1 MPASSQVECECNRAL
16 SSPESVLVRGA
27 HASECLAEPEEEE
40 VFPQKQTHR
49 SAWSGLLK
57 IVCFFALIVLL
68 LFGLNAMIN
77 SGLRHVKTSQFGVS
91 NKIVQGK
98 INAEIVISGSSRALT
113 HYDPR
118 IIERIT
124 GYSTFNIGLNGS
136 QTDLQLARLKA
147 YLKHNQKP
155 KLLVQN
161 LDLFSFLTSHE
172 IYDPAQYVPYLN
184 EGSIYAGVR
193 RVYPDAWKWK
203 YLPLYGYAVEDMR
216 FNWMIGLKALA
227 GIQPKEDHVNGYRP
241 RDTSWTGDFE
251 KFRAN
256 NPDGVVVE
264 TEAQGVRDFEE
275 LLGLC
280 AEQGIPVL
288 IVYSPEYYEMQAIE
302 RNRKEL
308 LGKAK
313 EMTGHFNFPLW
324 DYSES
329 PICRDR
335 SNFYNSQHLNKR
347 GASLFS
353 EEFAGR
359 LVGTAPVKAIRASH
373 EQRGAAAPV
382 SAFGASI
389 FAGLTVGGD

>member
-1 MPASSQVECECNRAL
+1 MPLSQLEQDRDSALFSVESAL
-16 SSPESVLVRGA
+16 AVIARPLESV
-27 HASECLAEPEEEE
+27 AEPGREKSA
-40 VFPQKQTHR
+40 PQKQARH
-49 SAWSGLLK
+49 SAWSGLIK
-57 IVCFFALIVLL
+57 IVCFFCLIVTL
-68 LFGLNAMIN
+68 LFVLNAVIN
-77 SGLRHVKTSQFGVS
+77 AGLRRIKTSQFGVS
-91 NKIVQGK
+91 NQIVRGK
-98 INAEIVISGSSRALT
+98 INADIVISGSSRALT

-118 IIERIT
+118 IIERTT
-124 GYSTFNIGLNGS
+124 GSPTFNIGLNGS
-136 QTDLQLARLKA
+136 QTDMQLARLKA

-184 EGSIYAGVR
+184 EESIYAGVR
-193 RVYPDAWKWK
+193 RVYSDAWKWK

-241 RDTSWTGDFE
+241 RDISWTGDFE

-264 TEAQGVRDFEE
+264 TEAQGVRDFEQ

-280 AEQGIPVL
+280 AQQAIPVL
-288 IVYSPEYYEMQAIE
+288 VVYSPEYYEMQAIE

-313 EMTGHFNFPLW
+313 EMTGRFNFPLW

-335 SNFYNSQHLNKR
+335 SNFYNSQHLNER
-347 GASLFS
+347 GASAFS
-353 EEFAGR
+353 TDFAQR
-359 LVGTAPVKAIRASH
+359 LLGTAIVQGTRKAH
-373 EQRGAAAPV
+373 
-382 SAFGASI
+382 
-389 FAGLTVGGD
+389 

>member
-1 MPASSQVECECNRAL
+1 MPISPQVEQDRDSFL
-16 SSPESVLVRGA
+16 SSAESALAVIGRPFESATGRRGEKSAPEKRA
-27 HASECLAEPEEEE
+27 R
-40 VFPQKQTHR
+40 R
-49 SAWSGLLK
+49 SAWRELIR
-57 IVCFFALIVLL
+57 IVCFFCLIVIL
-68 LFGLNAMIN
+68 LFGLNTMIN
-77 SGLRHVKTSQFGVS
+77 AGLRRIKTSQFGVS

-118 IIERIT
+118 IIERTT

-136 QTDLQLARLKA
+136 QTDMQLARLKA

-172 IYDPAQYVPYLN
+172 IYDPAQYVPYMN
-184 EGSIYAGVR
+184 EESIYAGVR

-216 FNWMIGLKALA
+216 FNWMVGLKALV
-227 GIQPKEDHVNGYRP
+227 GIQPKEDHFDGYHP

-256 NPDGVVVE
+256 NPAGVVVE
-264 TEAQGVRDFEE
+264 TESQGVRDFEE
-275 LLGLC
+275 LLRLC
-280 AEQGIPVL
+280 AQEGIPVL
-288 IVYSPEYYEMQAIE
+288 VVYSPEYYEMQAITP
-302 RNRKEL
+302 NRKEV
-308 LGKAK
+308 LGRAK
-313 EMTGHFNFPLW
+313 QIAAHFGFPLW

-335 SNFYNSQHLNKR
+335 SNFYNSQHLNR
-347 GASLFS
+347 SGASAFS
-353 EEFAGR
+353 DDFAKR
-359 LVGTAPVKAIRASH
+359 LVG
-373 EQRGAAAPV
+373 
-382 SAFGASI
+382 
-389 FAGLTVGGD
+389 AGLVSRRDTP

>member
-1 MPASSQVECECNRAL
+1 MPLSPQVEQDRDSDRSSAESAL
-16 SSPESVLVRGA
+16 AVIARPLESATGPRGEKSA
-27 HASECLAEPEEEE
+27 
-40 VFPQKQTHR
+40 PQKLARR
-49 SAWSGLLK
+49 SARSGLIR
-57 IVCFFALIVLL
+57 IVCFFGLIVILL
-68 LFGLNAMIN
+68 VGLNAMTN
-77 SGLRHVKTSQFGVS
+77 SGLRRIKTSQFGVS

-118 IIERIT
+118 IIERTT
-124 GYSTFNIGLNGS
+124 GCPTFNIGLNGS
-136 QTDLQLARLKA
+136 QTDMQLARLKT

-161 LDLFSFLTSHE
+161 LDLFSFVTSHE
-172 IYDPAQYVPYLN
+172 IYDPVQYVPYLK
-184 EGSIYAGVR
+184 EESIYAGVR

-216 FNWMIGLKALA
+216 FNWMLGLKALA

-251 KFRAN
+251 KFRTN
-256 NPDGVVVE
+256 NPNGITME
-264 TEAQGVRDFEE
+264 TEAQGERDFEE
-275 LLGLC
+275 LLGVC
-280 AEQGIPVL
+280 AEQGVPVL

-302 RNRKEL
+302 RNRKDV

-335 SNFYNSQHLNKR
+335 SNFYNSQHLNES
-347 GASLFS
+347 GASAFS
-353 EEFAGR
+353 TDFAQR
-359 LVGTAPVKAIRASH
+359 LLQSAIVQAMRKAH
-373 EQRGAAAPV
+373 
-382 SAFGASI
+382 
-389 FAGLTVGGD
+389 